1 MSRWSISKLESAKE
15 SVEDAKEN
23 LGGLGMHS
31 AIERLDY
38 ILDYI
43 NAELKDEAEE
53 EE

>member
-1 MSRWSISKLESAKE
+1 MGRWSISKLKSAKE
-15 SVEDAKEN
+15 SVEDAKES

-38 ILDYI
+38 VLDYI
-43 NAELKDEAEE
+43 NAELEAEE

>member
-1 MSRWSISKLESAKE
+1 MSEWAISKLESAKE
-15 SVEDAKEN
+15 SIEDAKES

-43 NAELKDEAEE
+43 NAELEAEE